1 MSKELYYDSI
11 ADEFESWMNDFDVST
26 RLAWFRAQ
34 LGRLDHTDGLVL
46 DVGSGLG
53 HFSALV
59 SQAGG
64 HPVSLDIAAGLLRR
78 TPGDRRVRASALQ
91 LPFADRSLPGVV
103 SSECIE
109 HTPDPIGAVRE
120 MLRVTRPGGF
130 VVISCPNRAW
140 RWSVTIASVLGL
152 RKFRGIENWP
162 RRGDVRRALVEA
174 GAEVVV
180 DEGLYLLPFQLRPL
194 RPLIAWLNR
203 HGQRLRGLM
212 INQCWVA
219 RLP

>member
-1 MSKELYYDSI
+1 MSKDLYYDSI
-11 ADEFESWMNDFDVST
+11 ADDFESWMNDFDVST
-26 RLAWFRAQ
+26 RLDWFRAQ
-34 LGRLDHTDGLVL
+34 LGRLDRTDGLVL

-59 SQAGG
+59 GQAGG
-64 HPVSLDIAAGLLRR
+64 HPISLDIAERLLRR
-78 TPGDRRVRASALQ
+78 TTGDRRVRASALQ
-91 LPFADRSLPGVV
+91 LPFADHSLSGVV

-109 HTPDPIGAVRE
+109 HTPDPIVAVRE
-120 MLRVTRPGGF
+120 MLRVTRPGGL

-140 RWSVTIASVLGL
+140 RWSASLANGLGL

-162 RRGDVRRALVEA
+162 RRGDVRRVLVES
-174 GAEVVV
+174 GAEILV

-194 RPLIAWLNR
+194 QPCIAWFNR
-203 HGQRLRGLM
+203 HGQRLRALM

-219 RLP
+219 RMP